1 MDKLEGTLQTE
12 LCRLCDALKTEI
24 KMSGENDCQPPRG
37 NDIEIGTLLSISIR
51 QVLAT
56 LVCNIYMSVCL
67 L

>member
-24 KMSGENDCQPPRG
+24 KMSGENELQLPRG
-37 NDIEIGTLLSISIR
+37 NDVEIGNLLSISIR
-51 QVLAT
+51 QVLAL
-56 LVCNIYMSVCL
+56 LVCKVYKSVCL